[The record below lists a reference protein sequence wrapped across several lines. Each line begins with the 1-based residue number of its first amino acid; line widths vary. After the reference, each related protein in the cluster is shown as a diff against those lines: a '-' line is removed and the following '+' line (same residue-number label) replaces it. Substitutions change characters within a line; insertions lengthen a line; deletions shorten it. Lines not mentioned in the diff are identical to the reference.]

1 MIVIVFKL
9 LKLFNIVFYI
19 CQCNFRF
26 VSNKKKYEITII
38 LITIWSRHC
47 LRSVGAHSKW
57 GQVYKVLSKWDATKA
72 KSHKMQCVITL
83 LADYNFLLI
92 GRVDHNWKKLNGQ
105 NKRQRRDSE
114 AKTELQIL
122 LIMFIMQGNL
132 GHFLKW

>member
-1 MIVIVFKL
+1 
-9 LKLFNIVFYI
+9 
-19 CQCNFRF
+19 
-26 VSNKKKYEITII
+26 
-38 LITIWSRHC
+38 
-47 LRSVGAHSKW
+47 
-57 GQVYKVLSKWDATKA
+57 
-72 KSHKMQCVITL
+72 MQCVITL

-132 GHFLKW
+132 GHFLK